1 MHSSIGT
8 NDPLLPDVSP
18 IIEERRERV
27 FFVLAAFFIC
37 CMTLLNVIGITRF
50 IQLGPLQLALG
61 VLPYPLTFL
70 CTDLISEFY
79 GRARATFVVSVGLVL
94 NFFILGYM
102 WLGSNVPAVPAES
115 MPPWQV
121 IELAEP
127 LLMPS
132 GQFVEHQ
139 IELFQ
144 LIYACTSGA
153 VFASML
159 AYMAAQYAD
168 VRLYHFWK
176 RLTRGKHLWL
186 RNNFSTVTSQAI
198 DSIAVISVT
207 FGAAFFAGDITTKG
221 LLILMGSNYLFKL
234 LVALADTIPLYIL
247 VYWLRDYLKI
257 DNNAVLHHRGRQ

>member
-1 MHSSIGT
+1 MQTEFSIDENRLSSNPEIA
-8 NDPLLPDVSP
+8 
-18 IIEERRERV
+18 ERRERV

-79 GRARATFVVSVGLVL
+79 GRKRANFVVSVGLLL

-102 WLGSNVPAVPAES
+102 WLGNSVTPVPATD
-115 MPPWQV
+115 MPPWQML
-121 IELAEP
+121 ELAEP
-127 LLMPS
+127 LMLPS
-132 GQFVEHQ
+132 GQVIEQQ
-139 IELFQ
+139 IELFRI
-144 LIYACTSGA
+144 IYECTSGA

-176 RLTRGKHLWL
+176 QLTKGKHLWL
-186 RNNFSTVTSQAI
+186 RNNFSTMTSQAI
-198 DSIAVISVT
+198 DSVAVISVT
-207 FGAAFFAGDITTKG
+207 FGAAFLAGDIAFKG
-221 LLILMGSNYLFKL
+221 LLILMGSNYVFKL
-234 LVALADTIPLYIL
+234 LVALIDTLPLYLI
-247 VYWLRDYLKI
+247 VFWLRKYLHE
-257 DNNAVLHHRGRQ
+257 NQAPH